1 MINNIDFQDVLCDY
15 INSLNLPLVARL
27 DYFIESDDLVVN
39 LIAGGKVERLF
50 MDGTQEISLPFEIA
64 IKCMDNQ
71 KANSIL
77 WTIHTALSEFNLQL
91 PSENNTYRFLG
102 LEVGKPAVNGR
113 DEQDYFIYTLRIV
126 AKIEIEGDIL
136 NG

>member
-1 MINNIDFQDVLCDY
+1 MINNIDFQEVLCDFV
-15 INSLNLPLVARL
+15 NSLNLPLEARL
-27 DYFIESDDLVVN
+27 DYFTEKDDLVIN
-39 LIAGGKVERLF
+39 LISGGRVEQLF
-50 MDGTQEISLPFEIA
+50 MDSTQEISLPFEIA
-64 IKCMDNQ
+64 VKCLENQ
-71 KANSIL
+71 KANTIM

-91 PSENNTYRFLG
+91 PSLNGTYRFLS

-126 AKIEIEGDIL
+126 AKLEIEGDII

>member
-39 LIAGGKVERLF
+39 LITGGRVEQLF
-50 MDGTQEISLPFEIA
+50 MDKTREISLPFEIA
-64 IKCMDNQ
+64 VKSTDNQ
-71 KANSIL
+71 KANTIM
-77 WTIHTALSEFNLQL
+77 WTVHTALSELFLKL
-91 PSENNTYRFLG
+91 PSKNGTYQFLD
-102 LEVGKPAVNGR
+102 LEVGKPAINGR

-126 AKIEIEGDIL
+126 AKLEIEGDLI

>member
-27 DYFIESDDLVVN
+27 DYFIESDDLVIN
-39 LIAGGKVERLF
+39 LISGGRVEQLF
-50 MDGTQEISLPFEIA
+50 MDSTQEISLPFEIA
-64 IKCMDNQ
+64 VKSLENQ
-71 KANSIL
+71 KANAIM
-77 WTIHTALSEFNLQL
+77 WTIHSALSEFNLQL
-91 PSENNTYRFLG
+91 PSVNGTYQFLS
-102 LEVGKPAVNGR
+102 LDVGKPAVNGR

-126 AKIEIEGDIL
+126 AKLEIEGELI

>member
-64 IKCMDNQ
+64 VKSLENQ
-71 KANSIL
+71 KANAIM
-77 WTIHTALSEFNLQL
+77 WTIHSALSEFNLQL
-91 PSENNTYRFLG
+91 PSNNGTYQFLS
-102 LEVGKPAVNGR
+102 LDVGKPAVNGR

-126 AKIEIEGDIL
+126 AKLEIEGDLL

>member
-77 WTIHTALSEFNLQL
+77 WIIHTALSEFNLQL
-91 PSENNTYRFLG
+91 PSANNTYRFLG

>member
-27 DYFIESDDLVVN
+27 DYFIESDDLVIN
-39 LIAGGKVERLF
+39 LISGGRVEQLF
-50 MDGTQEISLPFEIA
+50 MDSTQEISLPFEIA
-64 IKCMDNQ
+64 VKSLENQ
-71 KANSIL
+71 KANAIM
-77 WTIHTALSEFNLQL
+77 WTIHSALSEFNLQL
-91 PSENNTYRFLG
+91 PSVNGTYQFLS
-102 LEVGKPAVNGR
+102 LDVGKPAVNGR

-126 AKIEIEGDIL
+126 AKLEIEGDLL

>member
-71 KANSIL
+71 KPTLSCGLSTPHYLSLICNYLVRTIL
-77 WTIHTALSEFNLQL
+77 ITS
-91 PSENNTYRFLG
+91 
-102 LEVGKPAVNGR
+102 
-113 DEQDYFIYTLRIV
+113 
-126 AKIEIEGDIL
+126 
-136 NG
+136 